1 MNFKKVAIGLVVLL
15 VAFGFLEAQYHF
27 LLRANRYWDNDGIL
41 SSDNRIQTI
50 GSNNAIR
57 IAYSAGVY
65 QDITCDANGV
75 LNFDFTD
82 MSSGDSSKVIDIDAT
97 PTNLTGGVR
106 QGAVNITMNRTSDY
120 TMTAA
125 DGNSDEGLK
134 VTVQNRSASSDYW
147 RGRAA
152 QFLTEI
158 RDTSPEVAG
167 AYFMEGLYVAVK
179 NRSGTAMNAAGY
191 MTALKAETNH
201 NGSGACEVIGVNVND
216 ITQAST
222 QSALYGIKI
231 TTGNY
236 AITRTHAYYI
246 SSTAGSWT
254 NGISFN
260 DTITNAFDFEDTDG
274 TNAAGYNAS
283 FATPNAYAVPDG
295 YIKVDIGGNT
305 QYIYTWTT
313 LPTT

>member
-1 MNFKKVAIGLVVLL
+1 MKRTKWAIGFVVLL
-15 VAFGFLEAQYHF
+15 VAFSVLSAQYHF
-27 LLRANRYWDNDGIL
+27 FLRANRYWDNDGVF
-41 SSDNRIQTI
+41 SSDNIIQTF
-50 GSNNAIR
+50 GASNAIR
-57 IAYSAGVY
+57 IAYSGGVY
-65 QDITCDANGV
+65 QDISCDANGV
-75 LNFDFTD
+75 LNFDFTN

-97 PTNLTGGVR
+97 PTNLVGGIR
-106 QGAVNITMNRTSDY
+106 QGAVNITMDRTSDY
-120 TMTAA
+120 TMTAS

-134 VTVQNRSASSDYW
+134 VTVQNRSASGDYW

-179 NRSGTAMNAAGY
+179 NRSGTTMNDAGY

-201 NGSGACEVIGVNVND
+201 NATGTCEVIGVNVHD
-216 ITQAST
+216 ITQSST
-222 QSALYGIKI
+222 ASALYGIKV
-231 TTGNY
+231 TTGAY
-236 AITRTHAYYI
+236 AITRTHGLYI
-246 SSTAGSWT
+246 SSGAGSWT

-260 DTITNAFDFEDTDG
+260 DTITNAFDFENTDG

-283 FATPNAYAVPDG
+283 FTTPAAYAVPDG

-305 QYIYTWTT
+305 QYIYTYTA
-313 LPTT
+313 LPTI